1 MLNLLLEIFNILLVL
16 VGSAFLIIILI
27 AMVQVPFKQKKQNK
41 IKKELFESFSK
52 LNEELEKAIKE
63 QIEEDKNKTKT
74 KKDAKKTK
82 NNTKTKEEK

>member
-63 QIEEDKNKTKT
+63 QTEEDKIKTKNKTK
-74 KKDAKKTK
+74 KD
-82 NNTKTKEEK
+82 NKTKEEK

>member
-63 QIEEDKNKTKT
+63 QQEEDKTKTKNKTK
-74 KKDAKKTK
+74 KD
-82 NNTKTKEEK
+82 TKTKEEK